1 MRKIIIIWGVA
12 STVVATSC
20 SKSGFCKKG
29 HGETVKETRHVD
41 TFTGVNSE
49 GAFDIVIT
57 QDASL
62 EEGQVMIEAPDDLQ
76 EYIEL
81 DVHNGVLDI
90 ENKRCFRGHNEI
102 TIYVKSKE
110 INDISLAGSGN
121 ISSTGVLETS
131 AMTIQLDGSGNIETD
146 VKCTSL
152 KATITGS
159 GNVETSGSTTSQ
171 KLKITGSGNIEH
183 FGLSSETADVSI
195 EGSGNIEVKVSNQ
208 LDAEIEGSGTIKY
221 RGHPEINHRISGS
234 GELISDN

>member
-1 MRKIIIIWGVA
+1 MIIIGVA
-12 STVVATSC
+12 STVAVTSC

-29 HGETVKETRHVD
+29 HGETVKETRSVGS
-41 TFTGVNSE
+41 FTGVNSE
-49 GAFDIVIT
+49 GAFDVVIT
-57 QDASL
+57 QEASL
-62 EEGQVMIEAPDDLQ
+62 EEGQVIVEAPDDLQ
-76 EYIEL
+76 EYIEI

-90 ENKRCFRGHNEI
+90 DNKKCFRGDNEI

-110 INDISLAGSGN
+110 INDISLSGSGN

-183 FGLSSETADVSI
+183 FGLSSATADVSI
-195 EGSGNIEVKVSNQ
+195 EGSGNVEVKVSDK
-208 LDAEIEGSGTIKY
+208 LDADIDGSGTITY
-221 RGHPEINHRISGS
+221 RGYPDIDQRITGS
-234 GELISDN
+234 GDLKSDN